1 MKLPKQPLD
10 PQAKLLSLHYSSDLY
25 FGDLLVI
32 LTTQSTIFFKSVVT
46 LTKLEFSANKTSYF
60 IIDIKTEPQ
69 LFFKYLRQRCKRLK
83 LSNNFSFGLLPP
95 CHFYF
100 HATAICTFFF
110 YFTPV
115 ARWLY
120 KLYKSPAPGL
130 GIRSFQKN
138 GTIFAFFSVLYK
150 RTGRSLHSFPF
161 FTKERNNL
169 CVLFLSL

>member
-95 CHFYF
+95 CHFLLSCHCNMHIFLLFY
-100 HATAICTFFF
+100 TSCT
-110 YFTPV
+110 V
-115 ARWLY
+115 ALQIVQEPSTRVGH
-120 KLYKSPAPGL
+120 P
-130 GIRSFQKN
+130 
-138 GTIFAFFSVLYK
+138 FFS
-150 RTGRSLHSFPF
+150 
-161 FTKERNNL
+161 KERNDL
-169 CVLFLSL
+169 CVLFRSL